1 MSTPAPDPAA
11 DLFAE
16 SVAEAAQKL
25 RRGEEAEL
33 AEGGGEAL
41 VPGRADDA
49 LVRPSAVDAFEQAA
63 RAPGAGSLE
72 GRSHAGWCS
81 AARAWEHA
89 TRDGRGGG
97 AVVVL
102 TLQIALVEA
111 VEAAGA
117 WHRAQEHRAQ
127 LPAGRARRKPRA
139 GLAGVAGRP
148 GRGQGGKIGIG
159 RTAEPTRE

>member
-49 LVRPSAVDAFEQAA
+49 LVRPSAVDAF
-63 RAPGAGSLE
+63 RAGGPRPRRPLAGGPLP
-72 GRSHAGWCS
+72 R
-81 AARAWEHA
+81 RM
-89 TRDGRGGG
+89 
-97 AVVVL
+97 VL
-102 TLQIALVEA
+102 
-111 VEAAGA
+111 
-117 WHRAQEHRAQ
+117 
-127 LPAGRARRKPRA
+127 GRA
-139 GLAGVAGRP
+139 GVGACH
-148 GRGQGGKIGIG
+148 
-159 RTAEPTRE
+159 A